1 LRMTRANNRKFLR
14 KGFYLLNISGF
25 FLTIGLLSKSYGWL
39 PEGSYIAPV
48 IVLIVG
54 ITGISGFV
62 FFVWLGIFPHLF
74 KFQYNSFASEKQK
87 KALEVLD
94 FLTLED

>member
-1 LRMTRANNRKFLR
+1 MRMTRANNRKFLR

-25 FLTIGLLSKSYGWL
+25 FLTIVLLGKSYGWIA
-39 PEGSYIAPV
+39 EGSYIAPV
-48 IVLIVG
+48 IVLIIG

-62 FFVWLGIFPHLF
+62 YFVWLGIMPPLF
-74 KFQYNSFASEKQK
+74 RSQYNNFASEKQK

-94 FLTLED
+94 FMTLED